1 MKILITGTAGFIGFH
16 LSLRLIKRGDLII
29 GLDCINDYYDVNI
42 KYDRL
47 KIKGIDKE
55 KIEYN
60 KPVQSNIFPNYT
72 FYKLKLEDRE
82 LIFKLIERECPDT
95 VCNLAA
101 QAGVRYSI
109 TNPYAY
115 IESNIIGFIN
125 ILEACRHLKVSHLVY
140 ASSSSVYGLN
150 EKMPLSTHQNVD
162 HPISLYAASKKSN
175 ELMAHTYSHLY
186 KLPTTGLR
194 FFTVYGPWG
203 RPDMALFIFT
213 KAILSGK
220 SINVFNHGNMFRDF
234 TYIDDIVEGLTR
246 VIDNK
251 PEGNKDWTGLEPDPS
266 SSVAPYRIY
275 NIGNNNPV
283 KLLDFIEEIEN
294 KLGKKA
300 EKVFLPI
307 QDGDVPTTMADVTDL
322 IDDLDYKPSTSVK
335 VGIGNFIDWYLDY
348 YK

>member
-1 MKILITGTAGFIGFH
+1 MKILVTGTAGFIGFH
-16 LSLRLIKRGDLII
+16 FAMKLIKRGDIVI
-29 GLDCINDYYDVNI
+29 GLDCINDYYDVNL

-47 KIKGIDKE
+47 EATGIKKN

-60 KPVQSNIFPNYT
+60 KPVLSEIYPNYT
-72 FYKLKLEDRE
+72 FYKLKLEDKDLIFE
-82 LIFKLIERECPDT
+82 LIKNEKPDT

-109 TNPYAY
+109 TNPFAY

-125 ILEACRHLKVSHLVY
+125 ILEACRHFEVKHLVY

-186 KLPTTGLR
+186 NISTTGLR

-203 RPDMALFIFT
+203 RPDMALFLFT

-220 SINVFNHGNMFRDF
+220 SINVFNHGNMIRDF
-234 TYIDDIVEGLTR
+234 TYIDDIVEGITR
-246 VIDNK
+246 VIDNR
-251 PEGNKDWTGLEPDPS
+251 PQGNKDWTGLEPDPS
-266 SSVAPYRIY
+266 SSKAPYKIY

-283 KLLDFIEEIEN
+283 KLLNFIEEIEN
-294 KLGKKA
+294 KLNRTADKI
-300 EKVFLPI
+300 FLPM
-307 QDGDVPTTMADVTDL
+307 QDGDVPATMADVEDL
-322 IDDLDYKPSTSVK
+322 KDELDYKPSTSVK
-335 VGIGNFIDWYLDY
+335 TGISNFIDWYLNY